1 MMGTDGRVWF
11 ITGASSG
18 FGRALAF
25 AALERGDRVA
35 STARDVER
43 LDPRLR
49 EGDRVLGLSLEV
61 ADPDACHQAVEA
73 TFSAFGRIDV
83 LVNNAGHGML
93 GAVEELSSAEAQ
105 LVFDSNV
112 FGLLN
117 VTRAVLPSMRKARSG
132 YIVNVGSVGGIV
144 SRAGSGLYCASKFA
158 VGAISEALREE
169 LEPLGIGV
177 TVFEPGPFRTEFAGR
192 SMHTAANVID
202 DYLPTAGAGRETLI
216 KNHGKQIGSPE
227 KAARLIIEAID
238 SPEPPLHLVVGA
250 PAIGRA
256 EKKIKDLQAEIDRWR
271 DRSVATAFD

>member
-1 MMGTDGRVWF
+1 MTGANGRVWF

-35 STARDVER
+35 STARDAER

-61 ADPDACHQAVEA
+61 ADPDACRRAVDA
-73 TFSAFGRIDV
+73 TFAAFGRIDV
-83 LVNNAGHGML
+83 LVNNAGHGMV
-93 GAVEELSSAEAQ
+93 GAVEEVSAAEAQ
-105 LVFDSNV
+105 RVFDSNV

-117 VTRAVLPSMRKARSG
+117 VTQAVLPSMRKARSG

-158 VGAISEALREE
+158 VGAISEALRQE
-169 LEPLGIGV
+169 LKPLGIGV
-177 TVFEPGPFRTEFAGR
+177 TVFEPGPFRTDFAGR
-192 SMHTAANVID
+192 SMHSAASVIE
-202 DYLPTAGAGRETLI
+202 DYAATAGAWRKSLSS
-216 KNHGKQIGSPE
+216 NHGKQVGSPD
-227 KAARLIIEAID
+227 KAAQLIIEAIE

-250 PAIGRA
+250 PAIERA
-256 EKKIKDLQAEIDRWR
+256 EEKLKDLLAEIDRWR
-271 DRSVATAFD
+271 ARSVATAFD